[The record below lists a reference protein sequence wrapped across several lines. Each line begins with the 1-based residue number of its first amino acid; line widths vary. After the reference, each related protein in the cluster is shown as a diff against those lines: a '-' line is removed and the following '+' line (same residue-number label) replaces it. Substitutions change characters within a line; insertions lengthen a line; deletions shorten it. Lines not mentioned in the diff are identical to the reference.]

1 MTQPKLRGRPEK
13 IFISVDES
21 KALSTKSFLP
31 PDSGDPYQFTDD
43 KTGKLALAAAK
54 GIVEKYPGCTIHGPH
69 FHTARP
75 ANARMRPRKRAT
87 PA

>member
-21 KALSTKSFLP
+21 KALSTLSFQP
-31 PDSGDPYQFTDD
+31 PDSGDPCQYTDD

-54 GIVEKYPGCTIHGPH
+54 EIVGKYPGCTISGPH

-75 ANARMRPRKRAT
+75 ANARVRPLKRAT